1 MADRYQ
7 AASRRSIQAVS
18 CEVMEILVL
27 FGIMAII
34 LLLIDP
40 VLLGILELLAVI
52 FVVAF
57 ITLGG

>member
-1 MADRYQ
+1 
-7 AASRRSIQAVS
+7 
-18 CEVMEILVL
+18 VL

>member
-1 MADRYQ
+1 
-7 AASRRSIQAVS
+7 
-18 CEVMEILVL
+18 MEILVL